1 MKWTLLLVS
10 LMLVIGC
17 SRRVVWDKPGL
28 TKETFSRD
36 NQECVKESGTTI
48 ASAIASANPN
58 IGTTRVRTKPDP
70 TLYKLCMEN
79 RGYTR
84 SR

>member
-1 MKWTLLLVS
+1 MRWTFLLICLMLLVD
-10 LMLVIGC
+10 C

-36 NQECVKESGTTI
+36 NQECAKESGTTT
-48 ASAIASANPN
+48 ASANPN
-58 IGTTRVRTKPDP
+58 TGDTRVRTRTDP
-70 TLYKLCMEN
+70 TLYKLCMES

>member
-1 MKWTLLLVS
+1 MKWPLLLVS
-10 LMLVIGC
+10 LMLLMNC

-36 NQECVKESGTTI
+36 NQECAKESGTTT
-48 ASAIASANPN
+48 ASANPN
-58 IGTTRVRTKPDP
+58 TGATRVRTRTDS
-70 TLYKLCMEN
+70 TLYQLCMES

-84 SR
+84 TR

>member
-1 MKWTLLLVS
+1 MKWTFLLVG
-10 LMLVIGC
+10 LMLLMGC

-28 TKETFSRD
+28 TQESFSRD
-36 NQECVKESGTTI
+36 NLRLRKESGTTI
-48 ASAIASANPN
+48 ASANPN
-58 IGTTRVRTKPDP
+58 TGATRVRTRTDA
-70 TLYKLCMEN
+70 TLYKLCMES

>member
-1 MKWTLLLVS
+1 MKWTFLLVS
-10 LMLVIGC
+10 LMLLMGC

-36 NQECVKESGTTI
+36 NQECAKESGTTI
-48 ASAIASANPN
+48 ASANPN
-58 IGTTRVRTKPDP
+58 TGATRVRTRTDP
-70 TLYKLCMEN
+70 TLYKLCMES

>member
-1 MKWTLLLVS
+1 MKWAILLAS
-10 LMLVIGC
+10 LILLISC

-36 NQECVKESGTTI
+36 NQECAKESGTTI
-48 ASAIASANPN
+48 AAANPN
-58 IGTTRVRTKPDP
+58 TGATRVRTRTDP
-70 TLYKLCMEN
+70 TLYKLCRES